1 MKKTL
6 IALAVAASAVVSGS
20 AMAAGWEQ
28 NGTGTSVE
36 LGGTLTPVEKVTP
49 WEVKTGDAVTGLDAL
64 IQKGQKVVDISV
76 TQAIPVLGIRSIES
90 KAFLGASDIT
100 PQIDYDGALNVDS
113 FSNGRAPLTLEVR
126 NGNNEKIGN
135 LTTVMASG
143 AEMSWLSRNGDGRG
157 KFALFA
163 VNSGDAFFGGLG
175 KSDSGIGKNSWG
187 IANAISPE
195 FVAHYVDQDAGAT
208 SPQKDRFD
216 KTDTYYSG
224 FYGSGIEAGQTIKI
238 TLDKTVTGDTQIQW
252 KASLPVTVS
261 YM

>member
-6 IALAVAASAVVSGS
+6 IALAVAASAAVSGS
-20 AMAAGWEQ
+20 AMAAWVSH
-28 NGTGTSVE
+28 GTGSTVE
-36 LGGTLTPVEKVTP
+36 LGGTLTPVAKVTP
-49 WEVKTGDAVTGLDAL
+49 WEVKTGDAVTAL
-64 IQKGQKVVDISV
+64 NGDVQKGQKVVDISV
-76 TQAIPVLGIRSIES
+76 TRAIPVLGIRSIES
-90 KAFLGASDIT
+90 KAFLGASGIT

-143 AEMSWLSRNGDGRG
+143 AEMSWVSRNGEGRG
-157 KFALFA
+157 KFSLFA

-175 KSDSGIGKNSWG
+175 KSDSGIGQNGWY

-195 FVAHYVDQDAGAT
+195 FVTHYVDQDAEAT

-238 TLDKTVTGDTQIQW
+238 TLDKGAAGDTSIQW
-252 KASLPVTVS
+252 KASLPVTVA